1 MISLICKSQKTLQ
14 KPKTE
19 NRFMAARGSWCKG
32 FVVFQSLARVQSGD
46 PMDCSM
52 PASLSFTISWNLL
65 KVISIESVVYMYGI
79 HVCYLTIFSSVVPF
93 SSCLQPFP
101 ASGSFLM
108 SQFFISGG
116 QLLAFSFSIS
126 PSNEYSGLISFR
138 MDWLDLL
145 AVQGTLESSPTPV
158 YKHQFFGA

>member
-52 PASLSFTISWNLL
+52 PASLYFTISWNLL
-65 KVISIESVVYMYGI
+65 KVISIELVVYMYGI

-101 ASGSFLM
+101 ASGSFPAT
-108 SQFFISGG
+108 QFFPSGD
-116 QLLAFSFSIS
+116 QSIGVS
-126 PSNEYSGLISFR
+126 ASAS
-138 MDWLDLL
+138 DLPMNI
-145 AVQGTLESSPTPV
+145 QD
-158 YKHQFFGA
+158 